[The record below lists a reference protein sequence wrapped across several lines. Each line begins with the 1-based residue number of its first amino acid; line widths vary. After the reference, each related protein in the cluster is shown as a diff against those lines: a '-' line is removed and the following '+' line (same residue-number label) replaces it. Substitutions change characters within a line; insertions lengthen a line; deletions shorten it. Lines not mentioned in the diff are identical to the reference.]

1 MLASVGI
8 VTAILLSL
16 PGTEPRRDSAD
27 VANVLA
33 QFYSALTAGDS
44 ATALSLLAPDALIL
58 ESGDLETRAE
68 YRAHHLK
75 DDIDFARAVRSQR
88 KVLRV
93 TVSGSA
99 AWIIATS
106 STEGRFQGRPI
117 SMVGAEL
124 LVLRK
129 TGAGWQI
136 AAVHWSSHRRRT
148 T

>member
-8 VTAILLSL
+8 VTAMLMSL
-16 PGTEPRRDSAD
+16 PGTEPRHDSVD
-27 VANVLA
+27 VANVA
-33 QFYSALTAGDS
+33 TQFYSALAAGDS

-93 TVSGSA
+93 TVRGSA

-106 STEGRFQGRPI
+106 SREGQFEGRPI

-124 LVLRK
+124 LVLRQ
-129 TGAGWQI
+129 TGARWQI